1 MIPTLDQLA
10 ETLYK
15 ASYSPDADRERI
27 AALVTRPE
35 WEQLLWR
42 RVALSAI
49 ETINGF
55 VQAELA
61 RKGGTA

>member
-15 ASYSPDADRERI
+15 SSYPEDVDRARI
-27 AALVTRPE
+27 AALVTKPA
-35 WEQLLWR
+35 WEQQLWR

>member
-15 ASYSPDADRERI
+15 ASYAEDMDRERI
-27 AALVTRPE
+27 AALVTKPE
-35 WEQLLWR
+35 WERLLWR
-42 RVALSAI
+42 RVALSAV

-61 RKGGTA
+61 RKGETP

>member
-10 ETLYK
+10 ETLYI
-15 ASYSPDADRERI
+15 ASYPVDADRERI

-55 VQAELA
+55 VQAEVA
-61 RKGGTA
+61 RKGGKA